1 MPTMNDALAL
11 VESPAQLVNAAEWAA
26 DSGADVRL
34 VTLGPEPAR
43 TRFQMHRVAEIL
55 TGAGFD
61 HRWAEVRGPL
71 LSRTADLARA
81 AAWVQAASTLV
92 IGDPYSGIIQMLL
105 AMRPRAPRIVVVDD
119 GTATLRHAEQWA
131 SGDRL
136 QRWHLTEQPRAARLL
151 EPRVAPWL
159 GRRSPHVELFSAMPL
174 TGEHPPARRC
184 TYAWTR
190 KHFGSPE
197 VLDTV
202 DLMGSSLVETGVVRE
217 EGYLAGVQRLVTEHG
232 VGRYLPHRAEAA
244 SKIAAIAEMGVE
256 IVRPEL
262 PMEWHACRGPVGRH
276 ILSFPST
283 VVHTLPLVLAGTGV
297 EVTAIDVADEW
308 FVTND
313 ASARGFVDGI
323 NQTPRDAV
331 AGPSSREAGSAVVR

>member
-11 VESPAQLVNAAEWAA
+11 VESPAQLINAAEWAA
-26 DSGADVRL
+26 ASDADVRL

-43 TRFQMHRVAEIL
+43 TRFQMHRVAEIC

-61 HRWAEVRGPL
+61 HCWAEVRGPL
-71 LSRTADLARA
+71 PTRTVDLARTA
-81 AAWVQAASTLV
+81 ARVQAASTLV

-105 AMRPRAPRIVVVDD
+105 AMRSRAPRIVVVDD
-119 GTATLRHAEQWA
+119 GTATLRYAEQWA
-131 SGDRL
+131 FGGRL

-151 EPRVAPWL
+151 APRVAPWL

-174 TGEHPPARRC
+174 TGERPPARRC

-190 KHFGSPE
+190 EHFGPPE
-197 VLDTV
+197 ILDTV
-202 DLMGSSLVETGVVRE
+202 DLMGSSLVETGVVQE
-217 EGYLAGVQRLVTEHG
+217 ERYLAGVQRLVAEYG

-244 SKIAAIAEMGVE
+244 AKVAAIAEMGVE

-262 PMEWHACRGPVGRH
+262 PMEWHACRGPIGRH

-283 VVHTLPLVLAGTGV
+283 VVHTLPLVLAGTGI

-308 FVTND
+308 FVTDD
-313 ASARGFVDGI
+313 ASARGFVAGI
-323 NQTPRDAV
+323 NKNPQDAV
-331 AGPSSREAGSAVVR
+331 AESSSREAGFAVVR